1 MRFFQAFCV
10 ALLPTAAV
18 ADISTDIAELGLSGA
33 RAKLEAQP
41 SRSVDDQFALGGIL
55 FLEAVE
61 RAYGARWTYGFTG
74 VTLPVPVLR
83 TELPPNP
90 NPEAFVPETMMQI
103 MDRFVEDMNAVEEA
117 LSALP
122 DDADPSFVLN
132 LPDLWLDIDQNGER
146 GENEG
151 FSDLLTQSIMSRGQI
166 MRLER
171 ELEGTPDMPDPRAA
185 TIRFD
190 GSDVHWLAA
199 YAQVLQGVGEL
210 VLAFDPTSEIA
221 KVMAFQDAILE
232 QQLTMLETLPADQ
245 VAGLRDL
252 ILRERPN
259 LSDEEVDRLVAEM
272 ANRRINPGRPSPFG
286 QFAQP
291 VDVISIVIETLR
303 HEPDP
308 ARIAKAQ
315 AHFLNMIEHN
325 RDFWSSLDAETDNDR
340 EWIPNATQTA
350 ALGLELPGEIGPA
363 WLAVLDDAEAILKGE
378 ALIPFWRFA
387 DGFGVDLNAYVA
399 DPGPVPIVEWIQ
411 GSAAL
416 PYARQGEVLDS
427 NSWRQFRRMT
437 RGQTGLLVI
446 LLN

>member
-1 MRFFQAFCV
+1 MRLFK
-10 ALLPTAAV
+10 ALLLAILPTAAM
-18 ADISTDIAELGLSGA
+18 ADVSSDIADFGLSGT
-33 RAKLEAQP
+33 RERIEAQP
-41 SRSVDDQFALGGIL
+41 SRTVDDQFALAGIL

-74 VTLPVPVLR
+74 ETLPVPVLR
-83 TELPPNP
+83 FAIPDNP
-90 NPEAFVPETMMQI
+90 NPEPFGAETMMEI
-103 MDRFVEDMNAVEEA
+103 MATFVDDMNAVEEA
-117 LSALP
+117 LAALP
-122 DDADPSFVLN
+122 EDAEPGFVLN
-132 LPDLWLDIDQNGER
+132 LSDLWLDIDQNGER
-146 GENEG
+146 GAAEG
-151 FSDLLTQSIMSRGQI
+151 FSDLLVQSVMSRGQLF
-166 MRLER
+166 RLER
-171 ELEGTPDMPDPRAA
+171 ELGENPAMADPRAA

-199 YAQVLQGVGEL
+199 YAQVLQGAGEL
-210 VLAFDPTSEIA
+210 VLAFDPTPEIA
-221 KVMAFQDAILE
+221 KVMAFQEAILD

-259 LSDEEVDRLVAEM
+259 LSDEEVDRLAAEM
-272 ANRRINPGRPSPFG
+272 ANRRINPGRMSPLG

-291 VDVISIVIETLR
+291 VDVISILIETLR
-303 HEPDP
+303 HTPDP
-308 ARIAKAQ
+308 ERIAKAHG
-315 AHFLNMIEHN
+315 HFLAMIDHN
-325 RDFWSSLDAETDNDR
+325 RDFWAALDRETDNDR

-350 ALGLELPGEIGPA
+350 ALGLELPGEIGPQ
-363 WLAVLDDAEAILKGE
+363 WLSVLSDAEAVLKGE
-378 ALIPFWRFA
+378 KLIPFWRFA
-387 DGFGVDLNAYVA
+387 EGWGVDLAAYVA

-437 RGQTGLLVI
+437 RGQTGLMVI